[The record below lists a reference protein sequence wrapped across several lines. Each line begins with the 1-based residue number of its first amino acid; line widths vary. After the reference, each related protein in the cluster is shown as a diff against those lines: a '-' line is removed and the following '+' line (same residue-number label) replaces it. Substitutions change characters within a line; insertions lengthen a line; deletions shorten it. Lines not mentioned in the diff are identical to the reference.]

1 MKMTNI
7 SVLIA
12 LCLVFSLAS
21 GNFVSSYSKDK
32 SEVKQEKCYEFFKF
46 LNKSNQIRL
55 VYQIPLEARLQK
67 LVRRFEA
74 SESKWQQMV
83 TKQEMEIIG
92 LKAEVA
98 YQKSLMNHMK
108 NVQPILQTTQFKA
121 ANFRTCDEILRS
133 DPTSPS
139 GNYPIDPDGN
149 GEEEPFE
156 VFCDMSAGNCLKAI

>member
-1 MKMTNI
+1 MLWI
-7 SVLIA
+7 
-12 LCLVFSLAS
+12 
-21 GNFVSSYSKDK
+21 
-32 SEVKQEKCYEFFKF
+32 FKF
-46 LNKSNQIRL
+46 LNKSNPIRL

-83 TKQEMEIIG
+83 TKQEMDIIG

-108 NVQPILQTTQFKA
+108 NAQPIVQTTHFKA

-139 GNYPIDPDGN
+139 GNYTIDPDGN

-156 VFCDMSAGNCLKAI
+156 VFCDMSAGNCFKAI